1 MQGLNPPDKRWLDRL
16 PLLDGG
22 TPRTKDPETASVP
35 QYLGSETHSGLPDC
49 RTAGL
54 PDCRTA
60 GLPDCRKLRLRIETI
75 FFVLQERK

>member
-54 PDCRTA
+54 PDCR
-60 GLPDCRKLRLRIETI
+60 KLRLRIETI